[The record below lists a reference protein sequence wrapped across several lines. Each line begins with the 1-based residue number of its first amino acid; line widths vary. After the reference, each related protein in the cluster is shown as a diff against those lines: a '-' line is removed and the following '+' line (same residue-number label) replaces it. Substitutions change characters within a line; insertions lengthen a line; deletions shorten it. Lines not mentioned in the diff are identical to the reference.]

1 MSPRTHAE
9 QVGLAITQLPESF
22 TPHKQLKKVYEAR
35 RAMIETGEGVDW
47 GMAEALAFGTLLA
60 EGNHVRLSGQ
70 VRARPFSLPL
80 SLSRAR
86 PSSSAAAR
94 SPACALHR
102 HPARSCRRRR
112 LRLRPRLTPSAHRP
126 P

>member
-1 MSPRTHAE
+1 M
-9 QVGLAITQLPESF
+9 AITQLPESF

-70 VRARPFSLPL
+70 ARSLARSFARARAPRPPPSPL
-80 SLSRAR
+80 LLAR
-86 PSSSAAAR
+86 TPARSAAAIR
-94 SPACALHR
+94 ALPPPPRPLAPFKPSPRAPPPDHL
-102 HPARSCRRRR
+102 
-112 LRLRPRLTPSAHRP
+112 PSP
-126 P
+126 PPPHG